1 VTTPRDRQRTR
12 QRLIDVATRQF
23 AERGFKRVTVRDIS
37 HEARA
42 NVAAVNYHFRDKL
55 GLYREVLDGAAAV
68 ILELT
73 EAAIQAGAGRSPEDK
88 LRAYIRVHCERIFSM
103 GGFNEL
109 HRLIHREMEEPTP
122 LLESVIDKVFRPRFE
137 YLTSVVAD
145 LLGFAPNDVRSVHC
159 AMSVHM
165 HVVMFR
171 PSPVVDRLGPQVKRF
186 FTVENVIEHITAFA
200 FNGIAAYQR
209 GRKKGRPRPA
219 AAVVARRRARRR
231 SSAIDSSV

>member
-1 VTTPRDRQRTR
+1 MTRPRDRQRTR
-12 QRLIDVATRQF
+12 QRLIEVATRQF

-55 GLYREVLDGAAAV
+55 GLYREVLDAAGAV
-68 ILELT
+68 IHELT
-73 EAAIQAGAGRSPEDK
+73 EAAIQAGAGKSAEDK

-103 GGFNEL
+103 GGLNEL
-109 HRLIHREMEEPTP
+109 HRLFHREMEDPTP
-122 LLESVIDKVFRPRFE
+122 LLDSVIDRVFRPRFE
-137 YLTSVVAD
+137 YLTSVIAD
-145 LLGFAPNDVRSVHC
+145 LLGVARDDIRAVHC

-171 PSPVVDRLGPQVKRF
+171 PSPVVDRLGPKVKRL
-186 FTVENVIEHITAFA
+186 FTVESVIDHIMAFA

-209 GRKKGRPRPA
+209 GQRKHRSRA
-219 AAVVARRRARRR
+219 AG
-231 SSAIDSSV
+231 